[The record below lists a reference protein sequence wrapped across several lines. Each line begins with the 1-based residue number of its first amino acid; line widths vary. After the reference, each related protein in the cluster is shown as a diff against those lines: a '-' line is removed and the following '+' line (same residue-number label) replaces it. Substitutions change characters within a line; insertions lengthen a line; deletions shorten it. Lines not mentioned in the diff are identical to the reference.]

1 MVIDE
6 VDQLVLDWR
15 RERPDLVFEDLHIL
29 SRISRLSR
37 RLELARKDAWRSLG
51 LEAWEFDVLAAL
63 RRSGPP
69 YELSPGELLKATL
82 VTSGTMTNRID
93 RMERRALVRR
103 LPDREDGRVIRVR
116 LTGTGM
122 DLADRALE
130 ALLGARARPPRQPR
144 RQCRAGHPHPPPS
157 EAPDPAGLSR
167 TPVGTVVN
175 RTLEEPNPAYF
186 RGAGSGRVRL
196 AAFQVEGGPPSHR
209 TAARTGH

>member
-15 RERPDLVFEDLHIL
+15 RERPDLAFDDLHIL

-82 VTSGTMTNRID
+82 VTSGTMTNRLD
-93 RMERRALVRR
+93 RMERRTLVRR
-103 LPDREDGRVIRVR
+103 LPDREDGRVIRVQ
-116 LTGTGM
+116 LTRRGM
-122 DLADRALE
+122 VLADRALE
-130 ALLGARARPPRQPR
+130 ALLERERDLLASLGGNAERDILTRLLR
-144 RQCRAGHPHPPPS
+144 RLLIPLG
-157 EAPDPAGLSR
+157 
-167 TPVGTVVN
+167 
-175 RTLEEPNPAYF
+175 
-186 RGAGSGRVRL
+186 
-196 AAFQVEGGPPSHR
+196 
-209 TAARTGH
+209 